1 MDWSLLFLCLANG
14 LVNVVYAL
22 MGPFYPSVASA
33 KGVSPL
39 LVGAVFSLMPA
50 AAFVTSPF
58 LGEYLDR
65 LTRKGGLVLGL
76 LLQAAAMG
84 LVAWAADFEAAVF
97 VGVSLMS
104 RLCSGVSMA
113 LVETC
118 CFALAA
124 SAYPEKVERNMSLF
138 EASAGAG
145 MMLGPVIS
153 AQVYDYVGF
162 TGIFY
167 GMALIFLVFVP
178 GVVLVHEPARMDMEQ
193 EAEVSVLAML
203 MIREVVLDTLAVA
216 YVILCVGVMEAYVS
230 EHLLSLGLSIPSVGL
245 AFAAGPLCYTVCC
258 YIYSRKLKSLNMT
271 RVFQAGLVTGSL
283 AALLFGPPY
292 PLPES
297 VVSVIVGM
305 TIVGLASASTFVP
318 ALPHMLQAVTALGF
332 SLDDK
337 LNDVLSSL
345 TSGAFSLGELLGPLV
360 GGLLLTCMDFRNMV
374 TVVGGGGVVLLCAY
388 VLLYRSHHTLQP
400 EDLQDSINFY
410 KRIHTSLFAY

>member
-22 MGPFYPSVASA
+22 MGPFYPSVASG

-39 LVGAVFSLMPA
+39 LVGVVFSLMPA

-65 LTRKGGLVLGL
+65 LTRKGGLALGL
-76 LLQAAAMG
+76 LLQAVAMG
-84 LVAWAADFEAAVF
+84 LVAWAADFDAVPF
-97 VGVSLMS
+97 VVVSLLS
-104 RLCSGVSMA
+104 RLFSGVSMA
-113 LVETC
+113 LVETS

-124 SAYPEKVERNMSLF
+124 SAYPDKVERNMSLF

-153 AQVYDYVGF
+153 AQIYDYVGF
-162 TGIFY
+162 SGIFY
-167 GMALIFLVFVP
+167 GMALIFLLFIP
-178 GVVLVHEPARMDMEQ
+178 GVLMVLEPARMDIEQ
-193 EAEVSVLAML
+193 EGDTGVLAML
-203 MIREVVLDTLAVA
+203 MIREVILDTAAVA
-216 YVILCVGVMEAYVS
+216 YVIMCVGVMEAYVS
-230 EHLLSLGLSIPSVGL
+230 EHLLSLGLSIPAVGL

-258 YIYSRKLKSLNMT
+258 YLYSRKLKTLNMT
-271 RVFQAGLVTGSL
+271 RVFQGGIVTGSL
-283 AALLFGPPY
+283 AILLMGPPY

-305 TIVGLASASTFVP
+305 TLVGLASASTFVP
-318 ALPHMLQAVTALGF
+318 ALPHMLQAVAALGF
-332 SLDDK
+332 SVDDK
-337 LNDVLSSL
+337 LNDVLSGL
-345 TSGAFSLGELLGPLV
+345 TSGAFSLGELLGPIV

-374 TVVGGGGVVLLCAY
+374 TVIGVAGLVLLLAY
-388 VLLYRSHHTLQP
+388 TLLYRNRLIP
-400 EDLQDSINFY
+400 LDDIQDSINFY